1 RLMEPLTGPL
11 PAGDTDRMAPAAA
24 VRAERAALA
33 LGFRRLGDRFAA
45 RGVDKLAALY
55 RSVSNML

>member
-1 RLMEPLTGPL
+1 MEPLTGPL
-11 PAGDTDRMAPAAA
+11 PAGDTARLPPLAAM
-24 VRAERAALA
+24 RQERAALA

-55 RSVSNML
+55 RSVANML